1 MSEYNLNTLD
11 QRINE
16 LLALCAYL
24 KEQNNALQTR
34 ESQLLAERAT
44 LIAKNE
50 RASQRVEGVVDR
62 LQSLKLL

>member
-16 LLALCAYL
+16 LLALCTYL
-24 KEQNNALQTR
+24 KEQNNALQAR

-44 LIAKNE
+44 LISKNE
-50 RASQRVEGVVDR
+50 RASQRVENVVDR